1 MNTNR
6 FLLNELYLKLERIK
20 GQVYRKYK
28 SLEGAY
34 ASSTWTLILDKAQA
48 SPKSKPSLF
57 RLRVPYMAAGFP
69 PGLYKDRVQKIA
81 LSDYML
87 RRFEKLCKKISR
99 HSGCGK
105 SGIFYSDPC
114 GPEILER
121 SAVFFDQNT
130 LELRF
135 RYGLPSEG
143 NRTDPKAFLEALEHA
158 FPKIIKEIL
167 TWDTYDEKEVR
178 EHLHIFEDQEALRSL
193 LKINHWVAFIPDGA
207 ILPRESSFSQRPLK
221 QAVPFEAPP
230 TIKVTVKL
238 PHKKEISGMPVKE
251 GVTVIT
257 GGGFHGKTTL
267 LNAVK
272 MGIYNH
278 IPGDGREYCVSLKD
292 TFKINS
298 EDGRITEGIDI
309 SPYIV
314 NLPFHKNSGHFS
326 SLQSSGSTSQAASVV
341 ESVRMGA
348 ECLLFDEDTS
358 ATNFIA
364 CDELMKRLI
373 GEKDKTIIPYFE
385 TARDLHRSL
394 GVSTMIVIG
403 SLSPI
408 LTAADLVLKISEY
421 RVMDLTEEVAE
432 QLQTQRNSNLS
443 QHPISQKPFQ
453 KTRLVDSESFRIK
466 KRIIPFKTKI
476 CGHKEI
482 QIATLSLDLY
492 DNEQLTDYG
501 QMKSLLSAL
510 LLFEQMIFKK
520 RFSLEE
526 AVKKL
531 FQQIEAGGIESLC
544 FQKGGFTE
552 IRALDF
558 AHALN
563 RLRLLKIKKHT
574 EEPYA
579 HRADRR

>member
-1 MNTNR
+1 MQR
-6 FLLNELYLKLERIK
+6 FLFNELYQKLDRIRA
-20 GQVYRKYK
+20 QVYRKYK
-28 SLEGAY
+28 TLEGAY
-34 ASSTWTLILDKAQA
+34 ASSTWTLILDKAQV
-48 SPKSKPSLF
+48 SPKSKPSQL

-69 PGLYKDRVQKIA
+69 PGLYKDRLQKIP
-81 LSDYML
+81 LSDFIL

-99 HSGCGK
+99 HTGSGK
-105 SGIFYSDPC
+105 SGIFYSDST

-135 RYGLPSEG
+135 RYGLPAEG
-143 NRTDPKAFLEALEHA
+143 SRTDPQSFKEALEHA
-158 FPKIIKEIL
+158 FPKIIKEVL
-167 TWDTYDEKEVR
+167 TWDAYDEKEVR
-178 EHLHIFEDQEALRSL
+178 DHIHLYEDQEALRNL
-193 LKINHWVAFIPDGA
+193 LKANHWIAFIPDGA
-207 ILPRESSFSQRPLK
+207 ILPRESSFSTRPLK
-221 QAVPFEAPP
+221 NAIPFQAPDSLR
-230 TIKVTVKL
+230 VTVKL
-238 PHKKEISGMPVKE
+238 PHKKELSGMPLKE

-278 IPGDGREYCVSLKD
+278 IPGDGREYCVSLKN

-298 EDGRITEGIDI
+298 EDGRITEGVDI
-309 SPYIV
+309 SAYIV
-314 NLPFHKNSGHFS
+314 NLPFHKNSSHFS

-348 ECLLFDEDTS
+348 QCLLFDEDTS

-364 CDELMKRLI
+364 CDEFMKNLI

-394 GVSTMIVIG
+394 GVSTVIVIG

-408 LTAADLVLKISEY
+408 LSAADLVLKISEY
-421 RVMDLTEEVAE
+421 RVQNLTPEVAKHLE
-432 QLQTQRNSNLS
+432 THPALTLS
-443 QHPISQKPFQ
+443 QNPVSQPPFR
-453 KTRLVDSESFRIK
+453 KSRLIDQESFRIK
-466 KRIIPFKTKI
+466 KRVTPFKTKI

-492 DNEQLTDYG
+492 DNEQLSDSG

-510 LLFEQMIFKK
+510 LLFEELIFKK
-520 RFSLEE
+520 RFSLED
-526 AVKKL
+526 AVRKL
-531 FQQIEAGGIESLC
+531 FQQIEARGIEALC
-544 FQKGGFTE
+544 FEKSGFTE
-552 IRALDF
+552 IRPLDL

-563 RLRLLKIKKHT
+563 RCRLLKIKKHP
-574 EEPYA
+574 EEA
-579 HRADRR
+579 HAHCSDR